1 MRARLRALLRR
12 MGEDRLWL
20 GCLLLFGLCAGS
32 YFLLQFLPLEHHT
45 VECALD
51 RRIPFVPVFV
61 VPYIL
66 WYVYVPLPLL
76 YMSLT
81 DKRRFARQAAALFP
95 GILLCLGIFIL
106 WPSRVDLRPELS
118 GEGGLFT
125 ALCRII
131 YAHDKPLNVFP
142 SMHCFEALT
151 VHLTT
156 FSGGLGK
163 RHPALRAG
171 SGVLAALI
179 CLSTVFI
186 KQHSVLDGL
195 AGCALAV
202 VCSALSGKLLSQKS
216 CKKEDASS

>member
-1 MRARLRALLRR
+1 MRDRLRALLRR
-12 MGEDRLWL
+12 MGEERLWL
-20 GCLLLFGLCAGS
+20 RCLLLFGLCAGS
-32 YFLLQFLPLEHHT
+32 YFLLQFLPLEHHL

-51 RRIPFVPVFV
+51 ERIPFVPVFV

-66 WYVYVPLPLL
+66 WYVYVPLPLV

-81 DKRRFARQAAALFP
+81 DRRRFARQAAALFP
-95 GILLCLGIFIL
+95 GIFLCLLIFIL
-106 WPSRVDLRPELS
+106 WPSRVALRPDLS
-118 GEGGLFT
+118 GEGGLFN

-156 FSGGLGK
+156 FSGDVGK
-163 RHPALRAG
+163 KHPALRTC
-171 SGVLAALI
+171 SGVLMVLI

-202 VCSALSGKLLSQKS
+202 VCTALSGALLRKKS
-216 CKKEDASS
+216 RKKEDASS

>member
-1 MRARLRALLRR
+1 M
-12 MGEDRLWL
+12 
-20 GCLLLFGLCAGS
+20 
-32 YFLLQFLPLEHHT
+32 
-45 VECALD
+45 
-51 RRIPFVPVFV
+51 
-61 VPYIL
+61 
-66 WYVYVPLPLL
+66 
-76 YMSLT
+76 
-81 DKRRFARQAAALFP
+81 
-95 GILLCLGIFIL
+95 
-106 WPSRVDLRPELS
+106 DLRPELS

-186 KQHSVLDGL
+186 RQHSVLDGL